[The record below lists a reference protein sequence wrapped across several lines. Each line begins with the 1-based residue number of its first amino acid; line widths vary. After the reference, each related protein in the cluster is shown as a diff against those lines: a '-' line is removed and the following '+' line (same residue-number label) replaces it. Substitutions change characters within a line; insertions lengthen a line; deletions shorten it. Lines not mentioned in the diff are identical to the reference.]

1 MAAAVQG
8 ANSDEYANCTA
19 ADHSSSI
26 THDDWGHDVTVA
38 RDIDFGRHRD
48 IALRGCAPATTG
60 GATIRLAAS
69 KLRGHKVINYDNEDL
84 GTVEDFVLDM
94 ATGRPGYAILSFLC
108 VAGTE
113 KLLPVPITALTV
125 DAVGHRLVLNAD
137 RNTLKYAPGFDRQ
150 NWPDTADAR
159 WKSGIDSYYRF

>member
-1 MAAAVQG
+1 M
-8 ANSDEYANCTA
+8 
-19 ADHSSSI
+19 
-26 THDDWGHDVTVA
+26 
-38 RDIDFGRHRD
+38 
-48 IALRGCAPATTG
+48 
-60 GATIRLAAS
+60 RLAAS

-94 ATGRPGYAILSFLC
+94 ATGRLAYAILSFLG

-125 DAVGHRLVLNAD
+125 DADGRRFMLNAD
-137 RNTLKYAPGFDRQ
+137 RNTLKYAPAFDRQ
-150 NWPDTADAR
+150 NWPDTADPQ